1 MNHTIRT
8 PRPTAINP
16 ETRNWLSG
24 IFGSISAMRFKAEG
38 ASAYT
43 SPSMI
48 MKNAIPVRKSAMPQF
63 AVDGVVAVP
72 LVVPAAAP
80 EVPGAVPAA
89 SSK

>member
-1 MNHTIRT
+1 MNQTIAT
-8 PRPTAINP
+8 PSATATRP
-16 ETRNWLSG
+16 ETRNWPSG
-24 IFGSISAMRFKAEG
+24 ICGSISAMRFKTEG

-48 MKNAIPVRKSAMPQF
+48 RKKAIPVRKSATAQF

-72 LVVPAAAP
+72 FVVPD
-80 EVPGAVPAA
+80 VLPAA